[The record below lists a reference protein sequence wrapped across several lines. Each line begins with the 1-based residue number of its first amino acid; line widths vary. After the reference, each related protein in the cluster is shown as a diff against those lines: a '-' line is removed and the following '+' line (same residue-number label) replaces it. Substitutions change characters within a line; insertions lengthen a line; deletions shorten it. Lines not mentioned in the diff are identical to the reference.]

1 MSDGGAWIPH
11 LGGFTSVQPDFIHAD
26 DEKQPTQISD
36 PCCNSPFECIYLK
49 PDHLTCIEML
59 DRTCHFFSC
68 VAPVFIVQWLF
79 DEEQLKVENIY
90 MGGQSL
96 SEEQWQY
103 IQNLGKEIK
112 NSLRDVT

>member
-1 MSDGGAWIPH
+1 MQTMINNRLTFQILALHHH
-11 LGGFTSVQPDFIHAD
+11 LRVFISSLI
-26 DEKQPTQISD
+26 IS
-36 PCCNSPFECIYLK
+36 PVLK
-49 PDHLTCIEML
+49 YGIAHVI
-59 DRTCHFFSC
+59 FSC